1 MRRLLQRA
9 RELPEERKSALAA
22 IIAGSCTAIV
32 VLVWGLSFMDVVA
45 EAEPALAAQSPAGP
59 VSSLLDQMKALFDQ
73 VEIPPIISTTTE
85 PVPFDQAN

>member
-9 RELPEERKSALAA
+9 RELPEERKSALAVL
-22 IIAGSCTAIV
+22 IAGSCTAIV
-32 VLVWGLSFMDVVA
+32 MVAWGLSFVDVVA

-59 VSSLLDQMKALFDQ
+59 VSSLIDQMKTLFDE
-73 VEIPPIISTTTE
+73 VEIPTIISTTTE

>member
-1 MRRLLQRA
+1 
-9 RELPEERKSALAA
+9 
-22 IIAGSCTAIV
+22 
-32 VLVWGLSFMDVVA
+32 VVA

-59 VSSLLDQMKALFDQ
+59 VSSLLDQKKALFDQ